1 MKTNYFRTIIGA
13 IILFACMLGAPSRL
27 LAQTTDTTSTN
38 NLMSGVVEGFYGTPW
53 TSEQRYDIIEF
64 MGEFDLTHYVYAPK
78 DDPLHRSRWAD
89 LYGSEAIDAFR
100 NLLTAGRDNN
110 VTIWFAISPGLSIS
124 YSDTADFR
132 RLTRKLDQVIEA
144 GFRHIALFLD
154 DVPEVLRTKADIEA
168 YPNLAYAHADLIQ
181 RLYAY
186 LAKSD
191 VGLMVCPTVYAGTF
205 GDQNYLSVLGPSIP
219 ATVPLFWTGPDIASP
234 DIPLTDVENWTSRT
248 SIKPLIWDNFPV
260 NDFEVWRPFL
270 GPYPH
275 RDPDGLRSTLGVIA
289 NPGPS
294 AYTNMIGLATL
305 ADLLRDP
312 EAYEPAVTH
321 ELALKR
327 LFGEEAYPHVSFVSD
342 FYSAYGWEDHVFS
355 PIYVP
360 GLPLEMKIIEEALEQ
375 LVEHLAALD
384 SIVADDDR
392 RLKGFISEVRGYVT
406 KTTVVYAT
414 MKANSDYKQEDGFLK
429 FRSELD
435 EYKAVNVDRVMSSNS
450 RDWRRIKQ
458 IPMYRDGEIDKGA
471 RTEYT
476 VRYAATSDTLYSLL
490 RMITSEVIRMEEPT
504 LFNGN
509 LVTFVIADEA
519 NIDRTHLG
527 KNDIFLSMK
536 LPNSDHKEL
545 GRFVLDL
552 GGFGQRGLA
561 DITLQQVSTFFHQF
575 ATVPPEPDQSRFLGI
590 RSESRHSV
598 SEFFIMVAVPRHGQS
613 EFRLNWSLRLMNENY
628 STIVTTNRM
637 ASRRG
642 YLGNPQTWVRVVIS
656 D

>member
-13 IILFACMLGAPSRL
+13 IILLTSILGTASSL
-27 LAQTTDTTSTN
+27 LAQTADTTSTN

-89 LYGSEAIDAFR
+89 LYGSEAIDEFR
-100 NLLTAGRDNN
+100 NLLTAGSDNN

-234 DIPLTDVENWTSRT
+234 DIPLTDVENWTSMT

-312 EAYEPAVTH
+312 EAYEPAVAH

-327 LFGEEAYPHVSFVSD
+327 LFGEEAYPHVSFISN

-360 GLPLEMKIIEEALEQ
+360 GMPLKMADIEDG
-375 LVEHLAALD
+375 LVQVEKHLSALD
-384 SIVADDDR
+384 SIVADDR
-392 RLKGFISEVRGYVT
+392 RLKGFVAEVRGYLT
-406 KTTVVYAT
+406 KTKVTYAT
-414 MKANSDYKQEDGFLK
+414 MKANSDYTQEDGFLV

-435 EYKAVNVDRVMSSNS
+435 EYEASKVDRVMSSNS
-450 RDWRRIKQ
+450 RDWRRIRERS
-458 IPMYRDGEIDKGA
+458 MYHNGEVDKGPQ
-471 RTEYT
+471 TDYT

-490 RMITSEVIRMEEPT
+490 RMRTSFFTRMLNPT
-504 LFNGN
+504 LFDGN
-509 LVTFVIADEA
+509 LATFVLADEA
-519 NIDRTHLG
+519 DIDRTYPG
-527 KNDIFLSMK
+527 PNDIFVSMTI
-536 LPNSDHKEL
+536 PNPDHQEL
-545 GRFVLDL
+545 GRYVLDL
-552 GGFGQRGLA
+552 GGFGQRGLS
-561 DITLQQVSTFFHQF
+561 DITLKQVSTFFHQF
-575 ATVPPEPDQSRFLGI
+575 ATVPDEANQARFFGI
-590 RSESRHSV
+590 RSEGRQNV
-598 SEFFIMVAVPRHGQS
+598 NEFFIMVAIPRNGQS
-613 EFRLNWSLRLMNENY
+613 EFRLNWSLSLMNVG
-628 STIVTTNRM
+628 SSAAVTTNRM